1 MFPSILGVAANPRT
15 RPLFQSDESECGL
28 VCLAM
33 MAKSFNLNIS
43 LQQIRT
49 IYGSCRGGIN
59 TSQLQRL
66 AEQIGIRIVIHDT
79 KNKEEILNELD
90 LPMIVCLK
98 SNHFILT
105 LEKTDTH
112 FIAHDPATGFL
123 EIEKQ
128 TLAHCIDQYALV
140 GRKIAGNSAATNA
153 QQSPKTQAIWLT
165 SLKQS
170 FSASILT
177 VIALLLIIIATFE
190 LANAQI
196 LNIFFT
202 WVIELNLP
210 QWGRSLAIS
219 QVVIAIISGVGTFLL
234 FGCVCLGISQLS
246 LKLNQYFYRKLIR
259 LPENYFLSRHTG
271 DISAKFESLDQLLL
285 ANQSSLITL
294 LIAAVNLL
302 ILFFIL
308 LATSFWL
315 FIFIAILMI
324 IIITASLVMIP
335 VQVDLQQES
344 QQSLAKNQAD
354 LYQIINGYDQ
364 IKMEGQEHFHLS
376 RYAQSLIIAQQ
387 SENLLNITYAQ
398 QGFFLGLID
407 SLSTIVL
414 LLAAS
419 LLILNG
425 QITLGQYA
433 ALDALVSLSLAP
445 LSGLVT
451 TIQNLQETLIAYK
464 RLEDLTT
471 TPLDGRYNPAFSNQP
486 AVALHPS
493 QESTILQLDQVSFKY
508 SLFSRRILER
518 ASLHLDAAAFPI
530 AIAADQSSGKTTLGK
545 LLAGRIRPGL
555 GMIKIS
561 GENIH
566 QQSGKRL
573 NQLVLMVESEPLL
586 FQNTLLFNLD
596 PFKKSNYEQ
605 IMAIIESLG
614 VGKLNLFRDMN
625 RPLNDGK
632 TLSGG
637 EKVILQ
643 VIRCLIRQPKVLV
656 IDNVLDS
663 LPAKLKDGFTK
674 GIIQYQKNSI
684 FLVDQDNELL
694 ETMHGF
700 ALMNGQ
706 VRQLRSKQE

>member
-1 MFPSILGVAANPRT
+1 MFQSILGLSTNQKT

-33 MAKSFNLNIS
+33 MAKSLNLNSS

-59 TSQLQRL
+59 AGQLQQL
-66 AEQIGIRIVIHDT
+66 AEHIGIRIVVHDT
-79 KNKEEILNELD
+79 RNEVEVLNELD
-90 LPMIVCLK
+90 FPTIVCWNR
-98 SNHFILT
+98 NHFILI

-112 FIAHDPATGFL
+112 FIVHDPATGFL
-123 EIEKQ
+123 EIEKN
-128 TLAHCIDQYALV
+128 TLAGCIDHYALV
-140 GRKIAGNSAATNA
+140 GRKIDAHSTGGNPN
-153 QQSPKTQAIWLT
+153 QSSKNTAIWLT

-177 VIALLLIIIATFE
+177 AITLLLIIIATFE

-202 WVIELNLP
+202 WVLELNLP
-210 QWGRSLAIS
+210 QWSRSLAIS
-219 QVVIAIISGVGTFLL
+219 QVAIAIISGLGTLLL
-234 FGCVCLGISQLS
+234 FGCVCLGISQSS
-246 LKLNQYFYRKLIR
+246 LKINQYFYRKLIR

-315 FIFIAILMI
+315 FIFIAFLMA
-324 IIITASLVMIP
+324 IIITASVVMIP
-335 VQVDLQQES
+335 VQVDLQQEN
-344 QQSLAKNQAD
+344 QQSLAKSQAD

-364 IKMEGQEHFHLS
+364 IKMEGQEHFYIS
-376 RYAQSLIIAQQ
+376 RYAQSLIVAQQ
-387 SENLLNITYAQ
+387 SENLMNITYAQ
-398 QGFFLGLID
+398 QGLFLGLID
-407 SLSTIVL
+407 SLSTVVL

-451 TIQNLQETLIAYK
+451 TIQNLQETFIAYK

-471 TPLDGRYNPAFSNQP
+471 TPLDERYNPAYSNQP
-486 AVALHPS
+486 AVSIHPS
-493 QESTILQLDQVSFKY
+493 QVSEILQMDQVSFKY
-508 SLFSRRILER
+508 SLFSQRILKR
-518 ASLHLDAAAFPI
+518 ASLRLDAPAFPV
-530 AIAADQSSGKTTLGK
+530 AIAANQSSGKTTLGK
-545 LLAGRIRPGL
+545 LLAGRIRPSS
-555 GMIKIS
+555 GMIKIF

-573 NQLVLMVESEPLL
+573 NQLVLMVESDPLL

-596 PFKKSNYEQ
+596 PFQLSDHEK
-605 IMAIIESLG
+605 IMTMIEHLG
-614 VGKLNLFRDMN
+614 IAKLNLFRDLN

-632 TLSGG
+632 SLSGG
-637 EKVILQ
+637 EKVIIQ
-643 VIRCLIRQPKVLV
+643 VIRGLIRQPKVLV
-656 IDNVLDS
+656 IDNVLNS
-663 LPAKLKDGFTK
+663 LPAQLKDGFTQ
-674 GIIQYQKNSI
+674 GIIQYQRNSI
-684 FLVDQDNELL
+684 FLVDQDNDLL
-694 ETMHGF
+694 DTMDAF
-700 ALMNGQ
+700 VLMHDQ
-706 VRQLRSKQE
+706 VRRFRSRE